1 MKIFFYN
8 RHVSKFFAAMLLLV
22 NAMLQAQPRDI
33 VVHDPVMIKQN
44 DTYYIFHT
52 GKGIPVKASKDM
64 KTWKEEKPVFGTP
77 PSWILKTIPKF
88 DGSIWAPD
96 IIYRNGIYYLYYSVS
111 AFGRN
116 NSAIGVAT
124 NETLIPTDPKFKWV
138 DHGIVVQ
145 SVAGRDLWNA
155 IDPNVAMDDSGNP
168 WMVFGSFWM
177 GMKLVNLRPDMI
189 SIVTDSTQEW
199 STVAARERN
208 WKVDERDAG
217 DAANP
222 ELDYKTLY
230 TPELLAMNKSMKNGS
245 LEAPFIFKRNGYY
258 YLFVSWDR
266 CCRGLDSSYKI
277 VVGRSKNIRG
287 PYVDKEGNKMI
298 HGGGTLVAQGNDE
311 WAAVGHQAAYTL
323 DGKDYLIFHAY
334 DKRDNGKPKLRIK
347 EIQWGDD
354 LWPSISLKD

>member
-1 MKIFFYN
+1 MKIFFCN
-8 RHVSKFFAAMLLLV
+8 SHLSKFFTAILLLA

-52 GKGIPVKASKDM
+52 GKGIPVKSSKDM
-64 KTWKEEKPVFGTP
+64 KAWKEEKPVFATP

-96 IIYRNGIYYLYYSVS
+96 IIYRNGVYYLYYSVS

-155 IDPNVAMDDSGNP
+155 IDPNVAIDDSGNP

-177 GMKLVNLRPDMI
+177 GMKLVNLQPDMI
-189 SIVTDSTQEW
+189 SIVTDSTQKW

-230 TPELLAMNKSMKNGS
+230 SPELLAMNKNMKNGS
-245 LEAPFIFKRNGYY
+245 LEAPFIFKKNGYY

-266 CCRGLDSSYKI
+266 CCRGLESSYKI

-287 PYVDKEGNKMI
+287 PYLDREGNKMI
-298 HGGGTLVAQGNDE
+298 HGG
-311 WAAVGHQAAYTL
+311 
-323 DGKDYLIFHAY
+323 
-334 DKRDNGKPKLRIK
+334 RDASGSRK
-347 EIQWGDD
+347 
-354 LWPSISLKD
+354 